1 MAFKKVWC
9 ALTLGFLL
17 PFSCAHTDFFTSI
30 GEACFGVAKEEFL
43 DSPQSSFCNDGLI
56 IQGPNWHRTKLTS

>member
-9 ALTLGFLL
+9 ALALGFLL

-30 GEACFGVAKEEFL
+30 GEPCFGVAKRV
-43 DSPQSSFCNDGLI
+43 S
-56 IQGPNWHRTKLTS
+56 